1 MSPRPGLG
9 HKLSVAMEQI
19 KIPVALFPALREAG
33 IDPAVLLR
41 RAGFSPGVWAGG
53 EGMASPEQVIRLWT
67 VLEEMAPD
75 PAFAL
80 RLPRAIP
87 PEKHHPASIAAH
99 HARDFRDG
107 LTRFARYK
115 LLCCGEEIRVEE
127 RKGECRLSFEWP
139 RIPGPLPPLFID
151 VVFSSTLELGLRG
164 TRNDLHPL
172 RVELARSRV
181 PGGHHEAHYGCPLR
195 WSAPR
200 NLLVFRA
207 ADLDLPFATYNA
219 ELLAMLGPR
228 LEEELVRRK
237 AVRTV
242 SEKVKWVVARS
253 LEKGRLDIADIA
265 REIGLGSRTLQRR
278 IAGEGTT
285 FRRLVDETRRE
296 LARHYLGQPSLALGE
311 AAFLLGYEDPNSFF
325 RAFSRWEGRTPGA
338 WRASRKGRL
347 TSP

>member
-1 MSPRPGLG
+1 
-9 HKLSVAMEQI
+9 
-19 KIPVALFPALREAG
+19 
-33 IDPAVLLR
+33 
-41 RAGFSPGVWAGG
+41 
-53 EGMASPEQVIRLWT
+53 MATPEQVARLWT
-67 VLEEMAPD
+67 VMEEMAPD
-75 PAFAL
+75 PSFAL

-87 PEKHHPASIAAH
+87 PEKHHPASIAAQ

-107 LTRFARYK
+107 LGRFARYK

-127 RKGECRLSFEWP
+127 REGECRVSFDWP
-139 RIPGPLPPLFID
+139 QIPGPLPRFFID
-151 VVFSSTLELGLRG
+151 VVFSSVLELGRRG
-164 TRNDLHPL
+164 TRRDLRPL

-181 PGGHHEAHYGCPLR
+181 PGGHHEAHYGCPVLWGTR
-195 WSAPR
+195 R
-200 NLLVFRA
+200 NLLVFRS

-228 LEEELVRRK
+228 LEEELARK
-237 AVRTV
+237 KAGRTV
-242 SEKVKWVVARS
+242 SERVKWVVARS

-278 IAGEGTT
+278 IAEEGTT
-285 FRRLVDETRRE
+285 FRRLVDETRRD

-338 WRASRKGRL
+338 WRASRKESL
-347 TSP
+347 PSP